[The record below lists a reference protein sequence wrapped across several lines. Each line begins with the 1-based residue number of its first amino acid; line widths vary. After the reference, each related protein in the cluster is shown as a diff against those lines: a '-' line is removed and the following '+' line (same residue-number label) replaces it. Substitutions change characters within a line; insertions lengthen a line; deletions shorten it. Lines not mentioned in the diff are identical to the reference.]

1 MTDPAPTFK
10 RLLVKL
16 SGEALMGDRQYGID
30 PAFLARV
37 AAEIHQVLNLGCE
50 ICLVVGGGNIFRG
63 VAGAANGLDRVTGD
77 HMGMLATVI
86 NALAVKSA
94 LLAEGV
100 DARVQSAIPMEAIC
114 ETFVRARAQRH
125 LDKNRVVIF
134 AAGTGNP
141 YFTTDTAAAL
151 RAAEMGCDA
160 MIKATKV
167 DGVYDSDPVKN
178 PDAKRYSQLTYDEVL
193 EQELKVMDLTAITL
207 AKDNGF
213 PLIVF
218 NLNDA
223 GAMAGA
229 VSGTGTFTLVT
240 R

>member
-1 MTDPAPTFK
+1 MTSDPKFR

-30 PAFLARV
+30 PTFLARV
-37 AAEIHQVLNLGCE
+37 ASEIRQVMELGCE

-63 VAGAANGLDRVTGD
+63 VSGAAQGLDRVTGD

-125 LDKNRVVIF
+125 LDKGRVIVF

-160 MIKATKV
+160 MFKATKV
-167 DGVYDSDPVKN
+167 DGVYDADPATN
-178 PDAKRYSQLTYDEVL
+178 PDAQRFETLTYDMVIER
-193 EQELKVMDLTAITL
+193 ELKVMDLTAITL
-207 AKDNGF
+207 AKDNNF

-223 GAMAGA
+223 GAMANA
-229 VSGTGTFTLVT
+229 VTGQGTSTLVT

>member
-1 MTDPAPTFK
+1 MTQPPKFQ

-16 SGEALMGDRQYGID
+16 SGEALMGGRQYGID
-30 PAFLARV
+30 PQFLARV
-37 AAEIHQVLNLGCE
+37 AQEVGQVQALGCQ

-63 VAGAANGLDRVTGD
+63 VSGAAQGLDRVTGD
-77 HMGMLATVI
+77 HMGMLATAI

-125 LDKNRVVIF
+125 LDKGRVVIF

-151 RAAEMGCDA
+151 RTAEMGCDA
-160 MIKATKV
+160 MVKATKV
-167 DGVYDSDPVKN
+167 DGVYDKDPQVD
-178 PDAKRYSQLTYDEVL
+178 PDAKRFETLTYDQVL
-193 EQELKVMDLTAITL
+193 ERELKVMDLTAITL

-218 NLNDA
+218 NLNDV

-229 VSGTGTFTLVT
+229 VRGTGTCTVVT

>member
-1 MTDPAPTFK
+1 MSQPPKFK

-30 PAFLARV
+30 PSFLARV
-37 AAEIHQVLNLGCE
+37 AAEIRQVIDLGCE
-50 ICLVVGGGNIFRG
+50 LCLVVGGGNIFRG
-63 VAGAANGLDRVTGD
+63 VSGAANGLDRVTGD

-86 NALAVKSA
+86 NALAAKSA

-125 LDKNRVVIF
+125 LAKDRVVIF

-151 RAAEMGCDA
+151 RAAEMSCDA
-160 MIKATKV
+160 MVKATKV
-167 DGVYDSDPVKN
+167 DGVYDSDPAKN
-178 PDAKRYSQLTYDEVL
+178 PDAKRYETLTYDQVL
-193 EQELKVMDLTAITL
+193 EEELKVMDLTAITL

-213 PLIVF
+213 PLVVF
-218 NLNDA
+218 NLNDP

-229 VSGTGTFTLVT
+229 VTGQGTFTLVT
-240 R
+240 K

>member
-1 MTDPAPTFK
+1 MPQPPKFK

-37 AAEIHQVLNLGCE
+37 AGEVRQVLDLGCE
-50 ICLVVGGGNIFRG
+50 LCLVVGGGNIFRG
-63 VAGAANGLDRVTGD
+63 VSGAAQGLDRVTGD

-86 NALAVKSA
+86 NALALKSA

-114 ETFVRARAQRH
+114 ETFVRARALRH
-125 LDKNRVVIF
+125 LAKDRVVIF

-160 MIKATKV
+160 MVKATKV
-167 DGVYDSDPVKN
+167 DGVYDQDPAKN
-178 PDAKRYSQLTYDEVL
+178 PGAKRYETLTYDEVI
-193 EQELKVMDLTAITL
+193 EHELKVMDLTAITL
-207 AKDNGF
+207 AKDNKF

-218 NLNDA
+218 NLNDS

-229 VSGTGTFTLVT
+229 ISGGGVHTLVT
-240 R
+240 D

>member
-1 MTDPAPTFK
+1 MTQPPKFQ

-30 PAFLARV
+30 PQFLARV
-37 AAEIHQVLNLGCE
+37 AQEIGHVKALGCQ

-63 VAGAANGLDRVTGD
+63 VSGAAQGLDRVTGD
-77 HMGMLATVI
+77 HMGMLATAI

-125 LDKNRVVIF
+125 LDKGRVVIF

-160 MIKATKV
+160 MVKATKV
-167 DGVYDSDPVKN
+167 DGVYDKDPQVD
-178 PDAKRYSQLTYDEVL
+178 PEAKRFETLTYDQVL
-193 EQELKVMDLTAITL
+193 ERELKVMDLTAITL

-218 NLNDA
+218 NLNDV

-229 VSGTGTFTLVT
+229 VRGTGTCTVVT

>member
-1 MTDPAPTFK
+1 MTEPK
-10 RLLVKL
+10 YNRLLVKL
-16 SGEALMGDRQYGID
+16 SGEALMGEGQYGID

-37 AAEIHQVLNLGCE
+37 AKELGQVIELGTE
-50 ICLVVGGGNIFRG
+50 LCLVVGGGNIFRG
-63 VAGAANGLDRVTGD
+63 VSGAAQGLDRVTGD

-94 LLAEGV
+94 LSAENI
-100 DARVQSAIPMEAIC
+100 DARVMSAIPMEAIC
-114 ETFVRARAQRH
+114 ETFVRARASRH
-125 LDKNRVVIF
+125 LEKGRVVIF

-151 RAAEMGCDA
+151 RAAEMSCDA
-160 MIKATKV
+160 MVKATKV
-167 DGVYDSDPVKN
+167 DGVYDSDPAKN
-178 PDAKRYSQLTYDEVL
+178 ADAKHYDTLRYDEVI
-193 EQELKVMDLTAITL
+193 EQDLKVMDMTAITL

-218 NLNDA
+218 NLNDE
-223 GAMAGA
+223 GAMAKA
-229 VSGTGTFTLVT
+229 VSGQGKFTLVS

>member
-1 MTDPAPTFK
+1 M
-10 RLLVKL
+10 
-16 SGEALMGDRQYGID
+16 GEGQYGID

-37 AAEIHQVLNLGCE
+37 AQELRQVVQLGIE
-50 ICLVVGGGNIFRG
+50 LCLVVGGGNIFRG
-63 VAGAANGLDRVTGD
+63 VSGAAQGLDRVTGD

-94 LLAEGV
+94 LLAEGI
-100 DARVQSAIPMEAIC
+100 DARVMSAIPMEAIC
-114 ETFVRARAQRH
+114 ETFVRARANRH
-125 LDKNRVVIF
+125 LEKGRVVIF

-151 RAAEMGCDA
+151 RAAEMGCHA
-160 MIKATKV
+160 MVKATKV
-167 DGVYDSDPVKN
+167 DGVYDTDPAKN
-178 PDAKRYSQLTYDEVL
+178 ANAKHYRQLRYDEVI
-193 EQELKVMDLTAITL
+193 EQDLKVMDMTAITL

-218 NLNDA
+218 NLNDP
-223 GAMAGA
+223 GAMAKA
-229 VSGTGTFTLVT
+229 VSGQGTFTLVS

>member
-1 MTDPAPTFK
+1 MTQPPKFK

-30 PAFLARV
+30 PGFLARV
-37 AAEIHQVLNLGCE
+37 AAEVRQVIDLGCE
-50 ICLVVGGGNIFRG
+50 LCLVVGGGNIFRG
-63 VAGAANGLDRVTGD
+63 VSGAANGLDRVTGD

-125 LDKNRVVIF
+125 LAKDRVVIF

-151 RAAEMGCDA
+151 RAAEMSCDA
-160 MIKATKV
+160 MVKATKV
-167 DGVYDSDPVKN
+167 DGVYDSDPAKN
-178 PDAKRYSQLTYDEVL
+178 PDATRYDTLTYDRVL
-193 EQELKVMDLTAITL
+193 EDELKVMDLTAITL

-213 PLIVF
+213 PLVVF
-218 NLNDA
+218 NLNDP

-229 VSGTGTFTLVT
+229 VTGQGTFTLVT
-240 R
+240 K

>member
-1 MTDPAPTFK
+1 
-10 RLLVKL
+10 
-16 SGEALMGDRQYGID
+16 MGDRQYGID
-30 PAFLARV
+30 PRFLARV
-37 AAEIHQVLNLGCE
+37 ASEIRQVINLGCKL
-50 ICLVVGGGNIFRG
+50 CLVVGGGNIFRG
-63 VAGAANGLDRVTGD
+63 VSGAANGLDRVTGD

-86 NALAVKSA
+86 NALAIKSA

-151 RAAEMGCDA
+151 RTAEMDCDA
-160 MIKATKV
+160 MVKATKV
-167 DGVYDSDPVKN
+167 DGVYDSDPAQN
-178 PDAKRYSQLTYDEVL
+178 LQAKRYNTLTYDQIL
-193 EQELKVMDLTAITL
+193 EEELKVMDLTAITL

-213 PLIVF
+213 PLVIF
-218 NLNDA
+218 NLNDP

-229 VSGTGTFTLVT
+229 VTGQGTFTLVSK
-240 R
+240 